1 MADHP
6 DNLRGNYPT
15 TQWTQLIEVIQKGD
29 GDSASSALG
38 EFCVQYRPAVYNFF
52 RNHAKCSHEH
62 AEDYTQNFFSKRILE
77 KWDDRAGFLHK
88 AERRENAKFRSF
100 LANVLW
106 KFLMD
111 EWKKGAGQAA
121 GGGTTH
127 TTLDGLDL
135 PDTQDEASAFSRFGR
150 QLDSELALELIKK
163 SAARFK
169 HSDCL
174 EAHLRGDLSQ
184 KEAAAKLGL
193 SENAFRQAYSRFRER
208 LAVSLWEEVAKLV
221 GPDEEDIRAEIR
233 YLMSLF
239 AESKA

>member
-1 MADHP
+1 MAEQP
-6 DNLRGNYPT
+6 DNIHGAYPT

-29 GDSASSALG
+29 GELASAALG
-38 EFCVQYRPAVYNFF
+38 EFCVRYRPAIYNFF
-52 RNHAKCSHEH
+52 RRHAKCSHEH

-77 KWDDRAGFLHK
+77 KWNDRAGFLHK

-111 EWKKGAGQAA
+111 EWKKGAAQAA
-121 GGGTTH
+121 GGDIPH
-127 TTLDGLDL
+127 ATLDGLDL

-169 HSDCL
+169 HSEWL
-174 EAHLRGDLSQ
+174 EAHLRGDISQ
-184 KEAAAKLGL
+184 KEAAEKLGL
-193 SENAFRQAYSRFRER
+193 SENAFKQAYSRFRER
-208 LAVSLWEEVAKLV
+208 LAVSLWEEVAKLA
-221 GPDEEDIRAEIR
+221 GPDEEEIRTEIR

-239 AESKA
+239 AESRA